1 MHIDFLSKILENIWC
16 NIYNMIRI
24 CYSSQGPGRLL
35 FPLYILTKE
44 DIILRTLTNN
54 FWLFD
59 NKFLGTWKVTEN
71 KKCCKFLLHFS
82 GKCASNY
89 MHFRWNSIGKKHL
102 NWTRLKLILW
112 KLHTEGFFISFFFF
126 NIIFVYGMWMSFS
139 LEIHVKHNLL
149 DRVWIWSISFIKM
162 NCIN

>member
-1 MHIDFLSKILENIWC
+1 MYIDFLSKILENIWC

-24 CYSSQGPGRLL
+24 CYSSHGPGRLL
-35 FPLYILTKE
+35 FPLYILTKQ

-112 KLHTEGFFISFFFF
+112 KLHTEGFFISFSFFLHQ
-126 NIIFVYGMWMSFS
+126 IC
-139 LEIHVKHNLL
+139 
-149 DRVWIWSISFIKM
+149 IWNVNVHFTWNSCEAQFAG
-162 NCIN
+162 